1 MPKFFIVD
9 KKFRFILSFQS
20 IDSFEYIVS
29 QYNAK
34 RFDEINMHFFCIFFT
49 VICLFQENN

>member
-34 RFDEINMHFFCIFFT
+34 RFDEINMHFFLYFFHGN
-49 VICLFQENN
+49 LFVPRK